1 MPPDTRSIRIH
12 FHAFKAQE
20 ALFNTKNMHAEARK
34 LIQDHLDAIVAKV
47 IEYPKEYPERDRF
60 GRRRVYVR
68 TRRLYKGWRT
78 SVRKQTRGY
87 VGAVYNITPYATFV
101 QGPYQVW
108 YHRGWGWKALE
119 DYQMRDELHRKIQRF
134 ARKVFWDVPV
144 R

>member
-20 ALFNTKNMHAEARK
+20 DLFNTKNMHAEARK

-47 IEYPKEYPERDRF
+47 IEYPKEYTKDPY
-60 GRRRVYVR
+60 GRRPYYKR
-68 TRRLYKGWRT
+68 TRRLYKGWKT

-87 VGAVYNITPYATFV
+87 VGAVYNTTPYATFV

-108 YHRGWGWKALE
+108 YHRGQGWRTLE
-119 DYQMRDELHRKIQRF
+119 DYLMRDELHKKIRRF